1 MLVRILL
8 PLLAPLQSLSRYSRP
23 LHRLVSTLR
32 PVAVPGMA
40 SIIKHLEIPAE
51 AGGSRVLDSPD
62 LRATPPDKR
71 TWNKA
76 FFNLFWLAAVTNV

>member
-1 MLVRILL
+1 
-8 PLLAPLQSLSRYSRP
+8 
-23 LHRLVSTLR
+23 
-32 PVAVPGMA
+32 MA